1 MSQKVHYKVFLSQK
15 YTKQTHN
22 FAMNFLT
29 KLIFIM
35 KKIMLFS
42 IALCCYTLA
51 FAKTNFVPN
60 TLSKSSYSKVLPKDF
75 DFQVLSLTSGT
86 LILKIKFPISEE
98 TYIYF
103 ENKNGIPVTSRK
115 IRMTDQEDIMTID
128 VSDLP
133 NNSYRL
139 TMASATKRVSKT
151 ILIPK

>member
-1 MSQKVHYKVFLSQK
+1 
-15 YTKQTHN
+15 
-22 FAMNFLT
+22 
-29 KLIFIM
+29 M
-35 KKIMLFS
+35 KKFMLLS
-42 IALCCYTLA
+42 IALCCYA
-51 FAKTNFVPN
+51 FAFANTKFVPN
-60 TLSKSSYSKVLPKDF
+60 SIPTASYFEAPPKDF

-86 LILKIKFPISEE
+86 LVLKIKLPSNEE

-115 IRMTDQEDIMTID
+115 IRMTEQEDIMTID

>member
-1 MSQKVHYKVFLSQK
+1 
-15 YTKQTHN
+15 
-22 FAMNFLT
+22 
-29 KLIFIM
+29 M
-35 KKIMLFS
+35 KKITLFCV
-42 IALCCYTLA
+42 ALCCTVFA
-51 FAKTNFVPN
+51 FANTNSVPN
-60 TLSKSSYSKVLPKDF
+60 HSETTTFFKTPPKDF

-86 LILKIKFPISEE
+86 LVLKIKLPANEE

-115 IRMTDQEDIMTID
+115 IRMTDQEDIMMID

-139 TMASATKRVSKT
+139 TMASANKRVSKT

>member
-1 MSQKVHYKVFLSQK
+1 M
-15 YTKQTHN
+15 KQIT
-22 FAMNFLT
+22 
-29 KLIFIM
+29 
-35 KKIMLFS
+35 LFCV
-42 IALCCYTLA
+42 ALCCSVFA
-51 FAKTNFVPN
+51 FANTNFVPN
-60 TLSKSSYSKVLPKDF
+60 HSETTTFFKIPPKDF

-86 LILKIKFPISEE
+86 LVLKIKLPTNEE

-139 TMASATKRVSKT
+139 TMASASKRVDRKSVV
-151 ILIPK
+151 